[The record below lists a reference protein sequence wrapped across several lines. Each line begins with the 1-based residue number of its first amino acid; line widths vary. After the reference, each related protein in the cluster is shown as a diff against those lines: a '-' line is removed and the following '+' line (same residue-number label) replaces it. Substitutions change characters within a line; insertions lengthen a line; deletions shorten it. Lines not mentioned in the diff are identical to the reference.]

1 MIFTCSDEIGLEI
14 ILWQY
19 DLHNKEKTEHLLKK
33 KKTKRRKTRKQ
44 HLGVPCITSHRS
56 ITVLHFDISNLWLS
70 NIQLRQSRKKENNGS
85 IIDKSVRNKKKQENL
100 KGA

>member
-33 KKTKRRKTRKQ
+33 KKTKKKKK
-44 HLGVPCITSHRS
+44 
-56 ITVLHFDISNLWLS
+56 
-70 NIQLRQSRKKENNGS
+70 KKEN
-85 IIDKSVRNKKKQENL
+85 KKTTPGCTLHHIAQINNSF
-100 KGA
+100 AF